1 MCKAASDTHTPVTYS
16 PVSLFIARFLKQCW
30 PQHVGLSSPT
40 RTQTHILPWETESS
54 TLDPRNAPRPFLL
67 LTPVTQSTR
76 LPPRRPRS
84 TQPAGTLPSSGSLRL
99 HLRSA
104 RVDATLPPG
113 SVRLHLRSARVDAT
127 LPLGSLRL
135 HLRSARVDTTLP
147 PGSLR
152 LHLRSLTVS
161 SCLPQRRL
169 SFVPSPLLP
178 LMLTPFQSLHLH

>member
-84 TQPAGTLPSSGSLRL
+84 TQPAGTLPSSGSL
-99 HLRSA
+99 HLQ
-104 RVDATLPPG
+104 
-113 SVRLHLRSARVDAT
+113 LRSARVDAT